1 MGKVRTS
8 IIKRTARKLLAMYPD
23 AFTEDF
29 EHNKKVVSEYISVDS
44 KRVRNQIAGYI
55 THLIKIRKKLEAS

>member
-1 MGKVRTS
+1 
-8 IIKRTARKLLAMYPD
+8 MYPD

-55 THLIKIRKKLEAS
+55 THLIKIKKKLEAS